1 MQGVWLIFYRNATG
15 KARLSYDEAI
25 GEALCFGWVDST
37 IKKID
42 DDKYA
47 RKFTPR
53 RADSIWSKL
62 NIDRVERLTK
72 EGKMT
77 EYGLAPFRARS
88 SEISLAEKFKVK
100 EPPFPVE
107 FLNAL
112 RTNRQAWGNF
122 QKFAPSYK
130 RRYLMWIT
138 SAKAAETRTGRIEEA
153 VTLIAKN
160 LKSLL
165 K

>member
-1 MQGVWLIFYRNATG
+1 
-15 KARLSYDEAI
+15 
-25 GEALCFGWVDST
+25 
-37 IKKID
+37 
-42 DDKYA
+42 
-47 RKFTPR
+47 
-53 RADSIWSKL
+53 L

-77 EYGLAPFRARS
+77 ESGLALFRVRS
-88 SEISLAEKFKVK
+88 DKISLAEEFKVK
-100 EPPFPVE
+100 EPPFPAE

-112 RTNRQAWGNF
+112 KKNRRAWENF

-138 SAKAAETRTGRIEEA
+138 SAKAAETRTDRIEEA
-153 VTLIAKN
+153 VSLIAKN